1 MSTAL
6 TYETRRLPQRPE
18 VEYASRRMQLRRR
31 EPYRAA
37 IPAPIATADFAF
49 SGELVAD
56 CDDATREL
64 VRFDGERSEFIAPF
78 SAILLR
84 TESASSSQIEQLTAG
99 PRAIAE
105 AVIGERSEGNARL
118 VVSNVHAMEAALAL
132 ADDISNA
139 SIIAMHTALLDES
152 SPELTGGYR
161 QEQVWIGGALPQT
174 AAFVPP
180 HHERVAAAMDDLIL
194 FMRRMDLPVL
204 PQAAIAHAQ
213 FETIHPFPD
222 GNGRTGRALVHSM
235 LRHGDI
241 LRHLAVPVSA
251 GLLADIGR
259 YFDALDAYRSGD
271 AEPIVRV
278 FADASLAA
286 VANADQLADDLIGLR
301 RAWQESL
308 APIRAG
314 AVGHKLAVLSLGY
327 PVLNAVTAERLTGAS
342 RPAVVNGLETLV
354 EYGVLQRGNSAKRN
368 RTWINPEVLDA
379 LTAFSDRTGRRVRD

>member
-31 EPYRAA
+31 EPYQAA
-37 IPAPIATADFAF
+37 IPAPLANADFAF
-49 SGELVAD
+49 SGELLAD
-56 CDDATREL
+56 SDDATREL
-64 VRFDGERSEFIAPF
+64 VRFDGERAEFIAPF

-118 VVSNVHAMEAALAL
+118 IVSNVHAMEAALAL

-194 FMRRMDLPVL
+194 FMRRVDLPVL
-204 PQAAIAHAQ
+204 PQVAIAHAQ

-222 GNGRTGRALVHSM
+222 GNGRTGRAVAHSM

-251 GLLADIGR
+251 GLLTDIGR

-314 AVGHKLAVLSLGY
+314 AVGRRLAALSLEY

-354 EYGVLQRGNSAKRN
+354 EYGILQRGNSAKRN

>member
-37 IPAPIATADFAF
+37 IPAAIATADFAF

-64 VRFDGERSEFIAPF
+64 VRFDGERSEFVAPF

-222 GNGRTGRALVHSM
+222 GNGRTGRALLHSM

-251 GLLADIGR
+251 GLLTDIGR

-314 AVGHKLAVLSLGY
+314 AVGHKLAVLSLEY
-327 PVLNAVTAERLTGAS
+327 PVLNAATAERLTGAS

>member
-6 TYETRRLPQRPE
+6 TYESRRLPQRPE

-64 VRFDGERSEFIAPF
+64 VRLDGERSEFVAPF

-152 SPELTGGYR
+152 SPVLTGGYR

-222 GNGRTGRALVHSM
+222 GNGRTGRVLVHSM

-251 GLLADIGR
+251 GLLTDIGR

-314 AVGHKLAVLSLGY
+314 AVGHKLAALSLEY

-354 EYGVLQRGNSAKRN
+354 EYGILQRGNSAKRN

>member
-6 TYETRRLPQRPE
+6 TYETRRLPQRLE

-31 EPYRAA
+31 EPYQAA
-37 IPAPIATADFAF
+37 IPASLASADFTF
-49 SGELVAD
+49 SGELLAD

-105 AVIGERSEGNARL
+105 AVIGERAEGNARL

-132 ADDISNA
+132 ADEISNA

-174 AAFVPP
+174 AAFAPP
-180 HHERVAAAMDDLIL
+180 HHERVAAAMNDLIL
-194 FMRRMDLPVL
+194 FMRRVDLPVL
-204 PQAAIAHAQ
+204 PQVAIAHAQ

-222 GNGRTGRALVHSM
+222 GNGRTGRALAHSM

-251 GLLADIGR
+251 GLLTDIGR

-301 RAWQESL
+301 QAWQESL

-314 AVGHKLAVLSLGY
+314 AVGRKLASLSLEY

-354 EYGVLQRGNSAKRN
+354 EYGILQRGNSAKRN

-379 LTAFSDRTGRRVRD
+379 LTAFSDRTGRRVCD

>member
-6 TYETRRLPQRPE
+6 AYETRRLPSRPE
-18 VEYASRRMQLRRR
+18 ADYASRRMQLLRR

-37 IPAPIATADFAF
+37 IPAPLASASF
-49 SGELVAD
+49 SFSSELLAV

-64 VRFDGERSEFIAPF
+64 VRFDGERAEFVAPF
-78 SAILLR
+78 SAVLLR
-84 TESASSSQIEQLTAG
+84 TESASSSQIEQLAAG

-105 AVIGERSEGNARL
+105 AVIGERTEGNARL

-152 SPELTGGYR
+152 SPHPTGGYR
-161 QEQVWIGGALPQT
+161 TEQVWIGGALPQT

-180 HHERVAAAMDDLIL
+180 HHERVPAAMDDLVA
-194 FMRRMDLPVL
+194 FMRRVDLPIL
-204 PQAAIAHAQ
+204 PQVALAHAQ

-222 GNGRTGRALVHSM
+222 GNGRTGRALAHSM
-235 LRHGDI
+235 LRHSDT

-251 GLLADIGR
+251 GLLTDIGR
-259 YFDALDAYRSGD
+259 YFEALGAFRAGD
-271 AEPIVRV
+271 PEPIVRV

-286 VANADQLADDLIGLR
+286 VANADELADDLIALR
-301 RAWQESL
+301 RVWHESL

-314 AVGHKLAVLSLGY
+314 AVGRRLAELSIAY
-327 PVLNAVTAERLTGAS
+327 PVLNAATAERLTGAS

-354 EYGVLQRGNSAKRN
+354 EYGILHRGNSAKRN
-368 RTWINPEVLDA
+368 RTWVNPGVLDA
-379 LTAFSDRTGRRVRD
+379 LTAFAERTGRRPRG

>member
-64 VRFDGERSEFIAPF
+64 VRFDGERSEFVAPF

-251 GLLADIGR
+251 GLLTDIGR

-314 AVGHKLAVLSLGY
+314 AVGHKLAVLSLEY
-327 PVLNAVTAERLTGAS
+327 PVLNAATAERLTGAS